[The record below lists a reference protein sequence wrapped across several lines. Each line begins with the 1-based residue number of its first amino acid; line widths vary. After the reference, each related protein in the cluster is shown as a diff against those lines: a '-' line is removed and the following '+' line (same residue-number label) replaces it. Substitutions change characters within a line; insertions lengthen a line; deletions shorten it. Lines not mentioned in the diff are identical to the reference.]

1 MLSKMIVSSYEMLIE
16 ISLWLFLLLALIGGW
31 VAGNGFMGGI
41 AGLLVGFVFAVM
53 FFGAFL
59 VLSDI
64 RKSVRVIEERRAP

>member
-16 ISLWLFLLLALIGGW
+16 ISLWLFLLIALIGGW
-31 VAGNGFMGGI
+31 MAKGFIGAIIGS
-41 AGLLVGFVFAVM
+41 LLGFVFAVM

-64 RKSVRVIEERRAP
+64 RKSVRAIEERRTT